1 MSTIGDHG
9 KVWDDCLQYIS
20 HRIKKQSFSTWMKHT
35 SGASD
40 GNGGIKILVPNQFVA
55 EWIEEHYG
63 DLIDEALVQS
73 CGHEVPFSFS
83 VNKDNEGQTELNF
96 HAKPEA
102 PVISHAIETAPV
114 RSQEARA
121 AAAMLNPRYTFEN
134 LVVGKFNEFS
144 YAASMAVA
152 DSPGATK
159 YNPLYIYGGVGLG
172 KTHLLQAIGHH
183 IINSAPGKRVIYATS
198 EKFTSD
204 FIDSISSNKTT
215 DFINQYRNVD
225 ALLIDDA
232 QFFAGKESTQEQF
245 FHTFNALYNAGKQ
258 IVLSSD
264 RAPKDIKGMEERLL
278 SRFSWGLVTDI
289 QAPDL
294 ETRMAILRR
303 KVEAENIS
311 ITEDVI
317 SFIANS
323 VTSNIRELEG
333 SLIRLL
339 AYASLRGVEITHDT
353 AEKVLCDA
361 FRTRKRSITIGAIKK
376 KVSDNFEIDVEL
388 LAARKKTK
396 NIARA
401 RQVAMYLSRSLT
413 SSSLESIGE
422 EFGGRDHST
431 VIHACNLIEN
441 MMNSDSNFR
450 QRIDGIIRTING

>member
-20 HRIKKQSFSTWMKHT
+20 HRIRKQSFATWLKQT

-40 GNGGIKILVPNQFVA
+40 GNGGIKIMVPNQFVA
-55 EWIEEHYG
+55 EWIQEHYAE
-63 DLIDEALVQS
+63 LITEALAQS
-73 CGHEVPFSFS
+73 CGQDIQYSFTVS
-83 VNKDNEGQTELNF
+83 KDELNQTELDF
-96 HAKPEA
+96 HSRDEA
-102 PVISHAIETAPV
+102 PEPVEKHQITISRPAETRIADG
-114 RSQEARA
+114 
-121 AAAMLNPRYTFEN
+121 MLNNRYTFNN
-134 LVVGKFNEFS
+134 LVVGNFNQFS
-144 YAASMAVA
+144 YAASQAVA
-152 DSPGATK
+152 DSPGSTK

-172 KTHLLQAIGHH
+172 KTHLLQAIGHY
-183 IINSAPGKRVIYATS
+183 IVNNSEGKKVIYATS

-204 FIDSISSNKTT
+204 FIDSISSNRTT
-215 DFINQYRNVD
+215 DFINLYRNVD

-289 QAPDL
+289 QTPDM

-303 KVEAENIS
+303 KVETES
-311 ITEDVI
+311 IDIGEDVI

-323 VTSNIRELEG
+323 ITSNIRELEG

-339 AYASLRGVEITHDT
+339 AYASLRGVELNLET
-353 AEKVLCDA
+353 AEQVLSDA
-361 FRTRKRSITIGAIKK
+361 FRTRKRTVTISSIKK
-376 KVSDNFEIDVEL
+376 KVSDNFEIDIDM

-413 SSSLESIGE
+413 GNSLESIGE

-431 VIHACNLIEN
+431 VIHACNLVEKLIN
-441 MMNSDSNFR
+441 KDSNFR
-450 QRIDGIIRTING
+450 QRVDSIIRVINN

>member
-9 KVWDDCLQYIS
+9 KVWNDCLQYIS
-20 HRIKKQSFSTWMKHT
+20 HRIKKQSFSTWLKHT

-55 EWIEEHYG
+55 EWIEEHYAA
-63 DLIDEALVQS
+63 LIDEALTQS
-73 CGHEVPFSFS
+73 CGREIPFSFS
-83 VNKDNEGQTELNF
+83 VNKDNENQTELNF
-96 HAKPEA
+96 HAPAEQAA
-102 PVISHAIETAPV
+102 PAQAVQTVPRHES
-114 RSQEARA
+114 RA
-121 AAAMLNPRYTFEN
+121 AVGMLNNRYTFDN

-204 FIDSISSNKTT
+204 FIDSISSNKTSN
-215 DFINQYRNVD
+215 FINQYRNVD

-303 KVEAENIS
+303 KVEAENIM
-311 ITEDVI
+311 IDEDII

-339 AYASLRGVEITHDT
+339 AYASLRGVEITRET
-353 AEKVLCDA
+353 AEKVLCDT
-361 FRTRKRSITIGAIKK
+361 FRTRKRSITIGSIKK
-376 KVSDNFEIDVEL
+376 KVSDNFEIDIAM

-413 SSSLESIGE
+413 SNSLESIGE

-441 MMNSDSNFR
+441 MMNADSNFR
-450 QRIDGIIRTING
+450 QRVDAIIRTING